1 MARGGVLFVMPKPLE
16 IKSSRD
22 SLINKSIHTSDGFYI
37 GNIHDIED
45 DSLVVVK
52 GDMITT
58 VYYHIPRQLLGY
70 WDGHAIWLTI
80 DDKESKKYISQT
92 QNSKEFAGE
101 PLELELEQDVLNHII
116 HQAEDL
122 GISLNSYINQILKK
136 YLQWNSFQAKSN
148 LVLLPRPVVTT
159 N

>member
-1 MARGGVLFVMPKPLE
+1 MPKPLE

-22 SLINKSIHTSDGFYI
+22 SLINKSIHTSDGVYI

-45 DSLVVVK
+45 DGLVIVK

-58 VYYHIPRQLLGY
+58 VYYHIPRQLFGY

-80 DDKESKKYISQT
+80 DDKESKKYIFQT

-101 PLELELEQDVLNHII
+101 PLELELEQHVLNHII
-116 HQAEDL
+116 HQAGDL
-122 GISLNSYINQILKK
+122 GISLTSYINQILKG
-136 YLQWNSFQAKSN
+136 YLEWNRSQAKSN
-148 LVLLPRPVVTT
+148 LVLYYLGQS
-159 N
+159 